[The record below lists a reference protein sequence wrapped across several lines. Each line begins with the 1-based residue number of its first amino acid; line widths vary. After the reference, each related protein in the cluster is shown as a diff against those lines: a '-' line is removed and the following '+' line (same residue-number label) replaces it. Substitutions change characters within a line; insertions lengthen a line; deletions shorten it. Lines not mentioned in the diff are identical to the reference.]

1 MCEEEVDRS
10 VRLYMMSMDL
20 CPSQEGFQMLAK
32 AIVLRIYY
40 GLPRIKIYEMLGI
53 EFQESRR
60 GIERSIHKCIAKLDK
75 NERQDIMGR
84 W

>member
-20 CPSQEGFQMLAK
+20 SPSQEGFQMLAK

-40 GLPRIKIYEMLGI
+40 GLPRIKIYEMPGI
-53 EFQESRR
+53 EFQKSRR

>member
-1 MCEEEVDRS
+1 MRDSVLFRKLIFYVTEYYLYKWRTRMCEEEVDRS

-40 GLPRIKIYEMLGI
+40 GLPRIKIY
-53 EFQESRR
+53 
-60 GIERSIHKCIAKLDK
+60 
-75 NERQDIMGR
+75 
-84 W
+84 

>member
-20 CPSQEGFQMLAK
+20 SPSQEGFQMLAK

-40 GLPRIKIYEMLGI
+40 GLPRIKIYEILGI
-53 EFQESRR
+53 EFQKSRC

>member
-20 CPSQEGFQMLAK
+20 SPSQEGFQMLAK

-53 EFQESRR
+53 EFQKSRR
-60 GIERSIHKCIAKLDK
+60 GIERSMHKCIAKLDK
-75 NERQDIMGR
+75 NKRQDIMGR